1 MKKVVVTGSNG
12 LLGQTLVNLLLGEKE
27 KYQVIGF
34 SRGENRSGRS
44 DFEYISI
51 DITNEDLIY
60 KKLSEYKPDV
70 IVNTAAMTNVDAC
83 ETNQEA
89 CDELNIGVVQYLK
102 NYAEENNSHL
112 IHIST
117 DFIFDGKNG
126 PYKETDVP
134 NPLSHYGISK
144 LKSEEVLTKS
154 TIDYTILRTI
164 LVYGKVYDM
173 SRSNIV
179 LWVKKMLEEGKEITI
194 VNDQFRMP
202 TYVEDLAL
210 ACKFSID
217 KRALGVF
224 NVSSNTLLSIYEI
237 AQQIAEVFK
246 LNKSLIKPITTA
258 TLSQRA
264 KRPAITGFD
273 LTRTKKYLGLNPKSF
288 QEDLQKFKEKLT

>member
-12 LLGQTLVNLLLGEKE
+12 LLGQTLVNLLLEEKE

-102 NYAEENNSHL
+102 NYVEENNSHL

-210 ACKFSID
+210 ACKLSID

-273 LTRTKKYLGLNPKSF
+273 LTRTKKYLDLNPKSF
-288 QEDLQKFKEKLT
+288 QEDLQRFKEKLT

>member
-12 LLGQTLVNLLLGEKE
+12 LLGQTLVSLLLEEKE

-34 SRGENRSGRS
+34 SRGENRNGRS
-44 DFEYISI
+44 DFDYVSV
-51 DITNEDLIY
+51 DITDELLLHE
-60 KKLSEYKPDV
+60 KLTEYKPDV

-83 ETNQEA
+83 ETNQDA

-102 NYAEENNSHL
+102 NYAEENNTHL

-126 PYKETDVP
+126 PYKETDVS
-134 NPLSHYGISK
+134 NPLSHYGVSK

-164 LVYGKVYDM
+164 LVYGKVHDM

-210 ACKFSID
+210 ACKLSID
-217 KRALGVF
+217 KKAFGVF

-246 LNKSLIKPITTA
+246 LDKSLIKPISTA
-258 TLSQRA
+258 TLNQTA
-264 KRPAITGFD
+264 KRPVITGFD
-273 LTRTKKYLGLNPKSF
+273 LSKTREYLGLNPKSF

>member
-12 LLGQTLVNLLLGEKE
+12 LLGQTLVNLLLKE
-27 KYQVIGF
+27 NYQVIGF
-34 SRGENRSGRS
+34 SKGGNRSGRN
-44 DFEYISI
+44 DFEYVSI
-51 DITNEDLIY
+51 DITNEALLY
-60 KKLSEYKPDV
+60 RKLSEYKPDV

-83 ETNQEA
+83 ETHKEA
-89 CDELNIGVVQYLK
+89 CDELNINVVQYLK
-102 NYAEENNSHL
+102 NYSEENNTHL

-126 PYKETDVP
+126 PYKETDKP
-134 NPLSHYGISK
+134 NPLSYYGLSK
-144 LKSEEVLTKS
+144 LKSEEILIKS
-154 TIDYTILRTI
+154 KIDYTILRTI

-210 ACKFSID
+210 ACKLSID
-217 KRALGVF
+217 KKALGVF
-224 NVSSNTLLSIYEI
+224 NVSSKKMLSIYEI
-237 AQQIAEVFK
+237 AQQIAEVFM
-246 LNKSLIKPITTA
+246 LDKSLIKPISTEE
-258 TLSQRA
+258 LNQRA
-264 KRPAITGFD
+264 KRPATTGFD
-273 LTRTKKYLGLNPKSF
+273 LTKVQEYLGLAPKSF